1 MILKIRQGHYLV
13 FRNKRKVNKLEQY
26 DQIIGFILTFQQ
38 GLAIVL
44 TPVKSDIAG
53 TCPIVAQAEFVK
65 TRGEWWEVGGEGN
78 DPLLNL
84 ILWGLIYTNSFW
96 KIIREAP
103 V

>member
-1 MILKIRQGHYLV
+1 MILEIRRGNFLE
-13 FRNKRKVNKLEQY
+13 FWNKRKVNKEQY
-26 DQIIGFILTFQQ
+26 DEIIDFILTLHQ
-38 GLAIVL
+38 GLAIVV
-44 TPVKSDIAG
+44 TPVVSDIAG